1 MKPLFIPLRREHFEA
16 FKRGDSK
23 RLTQLLP
30 KARGHVLEPW
40 AAYWELRA
48 RLDQASES
56 QVRDFLTRYAHSYQ
70 EDRLRNDWLLLL
82 GSRRDWTTLAQEH
95 PHYRM
100 RDDREVQ
107 CYVGLVEF
115 LTQGPKARA
124 TISVVARENHYD
136 LAHFDTMALAPF
148 RELLGDVPS
157 ASAILDRFLH
167 HAEIITIE
175 GDSYRRRAAE
185 VTRKA
190 PRPKP
195 TS

>member
-1 MKPLFIPLRREHFEA
+1 MALNVLDPRAWVALSLALALSAGAQSAQKAPHAPNPAPAASAPPQNTEADAVLLDMAEA

-107 CYVGLVEF
+107 CYVSLVDF
-115 LTQGPKARA
+115 LQIGRA
-124 TISVVARENHYD
+124 HV
-136 LAHFDTMALAPF
+136 
-148 RELLGDVPS
+148 
-157 ASAILDRFLH
+157 
-167 HAEIITIE
+167 
-175 GDSYRRRAAE
+175 
-185 VTRKA
+185 
-190 PRPKP
+190 
-195 TS
+195 